1 MRHAAIILREEAIML
16 LCNQSDARTHPALGL
31 RNPSILS
38 RVATR
43 RLGLLRKGSSRLAV
57 PKQEGR
63 EHTGLGSNS
72 QGWRARRHLN
82 SVVGKRSVYLESV
95 LARLTYRLLCKTQQQ
110 ALNRRAK
117 TALNLIASLIS
128 RRSLPRVK
136 LVGNPAA

>member
-63 EHTGLGSNS
+63 EHTSLGSNS
-72 QGWRARRHLN
+72 QEWRARRHLN

-95 LARLTYRLLCKTQQQ
+95 FAPPHVSIAMQDAPTGVKSHGQARARLDGK
-110 ALNRRAK
+110 
-117 TALNLIASLIS
+117 SDF
-128 RRSLPRVK
+128 
-136 LVGNPAA
+136 AACRE